1 MARTGVLSDEAI
13 KRACPEMF
21 SVDFRTHQAI
31 YADSTDIPK
40 HRLSG
45 IRRPKTPFQDI
56 KTKPR
61 FPMYDLYH
69 VAQAIEP
76 SHPGVNSAVGL
87 YRRAVSDQEGPKREV
102 PNAPAAFQVARGT
115 SIRSGGRQ
123 AYVGRFD
130 DQYGD
135 ILTVAR
141 VDPRAKIFIELAGLN
156 PYEYIPPMRTTSRVH
171 ITAGGIR
178 NELLQKVHSFSREQ
192 LQTIEG
198 SYRLSEEI
206 AHQGIATATPS
217 FSQRLQSFG
226 YSFLSP
232 DTTPT
237 RGLFD
242 RE

>member
-61 FPMYDLYH
+61 FPIYDLYH
-69 VAQAIEP
+69 VAQAAEP

-130 DQYGD
+130 DQA
-135 ILTVAR
+135 V
-141 VDPRAKIFIELAGLN
+141 EN
-156 PYEYIPPMRTTSRVH
+156 
-171 ITAGGIR
+171 IR
-178 NELLQKVHSFSREQ
+178 M
-192 LQTIEG
+192 
-198 SYRLSEEI
+198 
-206 AHQGIATATPS
+206 
-217 FSQRLQSFG
+217 
-226 YSFLSP
+226 
-232 DTTPT
+232 
-237 RGLFD
+237 
-242 RE
+242 